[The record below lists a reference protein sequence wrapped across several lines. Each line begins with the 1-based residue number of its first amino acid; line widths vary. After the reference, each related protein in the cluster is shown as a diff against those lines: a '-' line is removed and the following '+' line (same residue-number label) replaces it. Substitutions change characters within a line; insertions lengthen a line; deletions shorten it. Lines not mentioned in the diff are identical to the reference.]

1 MQFSAKLDSRFVL
14 RKTGAAAVVDFVPGA
29 AAAAPAAAKPAKAA
43 AANKGGKKGGK
54 KADAAPAPAA
64 AAPAP
69 APAVA
74 EAPKS
79 FVRRD
84 RLVQI
89 AQDMQSKWD
98 ASKLNETDAGSE
110 LEPKYMASFP
120 YPYMNGRLHLGHA
133 FTISKAEF
141 AVRFQR
147 LQGKRA
153 LFPFGFHCTGMPIQA
168 AANKLKREL
177 NPEDEP
183 EVAKAAAGAAA
194 DSAPVTK
201 APGKFSSKKSKS
213 VAKGAGATTATIL
226 KACGVE
232 EADLPKFQVSRT
244 ARAFLPQPS
253 AHHPISLLA
262 GPSALVG
269 VLSPDWKVGFA
280 SPGCSCGLASLVYYH
295 RPQPLLR
302 CLRALAVYTPEAE
315 ELRRFRQAP
324 HSFLA
329 FGRSG
334 LC

>member
-1 MQFSAKLDSRFVL
+1 M
-14 RKTGAAAVVDFVPGA
+14 VDLVPGA
-29 AAAAPAAAKPAKAA
+29 AAAASAPSGKAQAKPIPKASKKNAKAVA
-43 AANKGGKKGGK
+43 
-54 KADAAPAPAA
+54 AAPAPAA
-64 AAPAP
+64 AEPVSAA
-69 APAVA
+69 A

-89 AQDMQSKWD
+89 AQEMQSKWD
-98 ASKLNETDAGSE
+98 ATKLNETDAGSD

-147 LQGKRA
+147 LKGKRA

-177 NPEDEP
+177 NPEAEP
-183 EVAKAAAGAAA
+183 AAVQPSSGAAA

-232 EADLPKFQVSRT
+232 EADLPKFQVS
-244 ARAFLPQPS
+244 
-253 AHHPISLLA
+253 
-262 GPSALVG
+262 
-269 VLSPDWKVGFA
+269 
-280 SPGCSCGLASLVYYH
+280 
-295 RPQPLLR
+295 
-302 CLRALAVYTPEAE
+302 
-315 ELRRFRQAP
+315 
-324 HSFLA
+324 
-329 FGRSG
+329 
-334 LC
+334 